1 MTFVVL
7 AFVYMKP
14 TLTVRLNYGSI
25 MADNSMGF
33 IGIRPA
39 PNIRIFR
46 ANLCYHILAREKP
59 SRQKKDMATK
69 AAEKN

>member
-1 MTFVVL
+1 
-7 AFVYMKP
+7 
-14 TLTVRLNYGSI
+14 
-25 MADNSMGF
+25 MGF